1 METSRVNLAALA
13 MALVAVL
20 LVLHL
25 PESQSLLASLVS
37 LALLVALLAFGGQD
51 ILRTAPQSLAFAMV
65 CGLAAMGTLAFPIR
79 VVMGASKTI
88 MGQDVIPPVLWLVGT
103 AIFWFIDRA
112 GAPEAGV
119 PKPVSFSGTSYG
131 GGYLEP
137 QAMAA
142 AAAAPTPHP
151 SFTPAPVM
159 SAPAPV
165 AQPVAAPP
173 PPPAP
178 APITDSNVAATPVPP
193 VLKGKEVTI
202 YVNMVGEG
210 MNVLR
215 SVRAEHLGRD
225 FYIIV
230 DEMPADENW
239 EFMPGQVVRCKKKNL
254 SNGKGMVA
262 YEEAPRA
269 Q

>member
-1 METSRVNLAALA
+1 MGLLVNRNISASLS
-13 MALVAVL
+13 ALVAL
-20 LVLHL
+20 F
-25 PESQSLLASLVS
+25 
-37 LALLVALLAFGGQD
+37 AFGQD
-51 ILRTAPQSLAFAMV
+51 SSRTGAQSCAFAMT
-65 CGLAAMGTLAFPIR
+65 CGLAALGILSFPLKEVLGTSNK
-79 VVMGASKTI
+79 V
-88 MGQDVIPPVLWLVGT
+88 MGQDIIPPVIWLL
-103 AIFWFIDRA
+103 ASALFYFMDRSDTSSSA
-112 GAPEAGV
+112 VAQ
-119 PKPVSFSGTSYG
+119 PVNLSL
-131 GGYLEP
+131 GYSQP

-142 AAAAPTPHP
+142 AAAEPSPQYSFMPTPVTFAPEPIAPIPTP
-151 SFTPAPVM
+151 SPAP
-159 SAPAPV
+159 A
-165 AQPVAAPP
+165 

-178 APITDSNVAATPVPP
+178 VTASTIAAPVPP
-193 VLKGKEVTI
+193 VLTGKQVNI

>member
-1 METSRVNLAALA
+1 MENSRANLAALA
-13 MALVAVL
+13 VALVAGL

-25 PESQSLLASLVS
+25 SESQGLLASLAGI
-37 LALLVALLAFGGQD
+37 ALLIALFAFGQD
-51 ILRTAPQSLAFAMV
+51 SSRTGAQSWAFAMT
-65 CGLAAMGTLAFPIR
+65 CGLAALGILSFPLKEVVGTSNK
-79 VVMGASKTI
+79 V
-88 MGQDVIPPVLWLVGT
+88 MGQDIIPPAIWLLASALFFFMDRSDTSSSAVAQPMSLSVGY
-103 AIFWFIDRA
+103 
-112 GAPEAGV
+112 
-119 PKPVSFSGTSYG
+119 SQ
-131 GGYLEP
+131 P
-137 QAMAA
+137 QAMAP
-142 AAAAPTPHP
+142 AAAAPTPQP
-151 SFTPAPVM
+151 SYTPAPVTFAPEPI
-159 SAPAPV
+159 APAPV
-165 AQPVAAPP
+165 LTPEP

-178 APITDSNVAATPVPP
+178 VTASTMAAPVQP
-193 VLKGKEVTI
+193 VLTGKQVNI